1 MSPFLIGKTYKSE
14 TTWCVWDTSGNG
26 PLSPYF
32 NPWNV
37 DWNKQVESGLFIL
50 VIMSF
55 QSWRTGM
62 VFPFMIWDS
71 ATNSLCPYPR
81 ITHLQIEELDQ
92 NPEVTYSGMFCDS
105 LTKWREKKKVV
116 EGEGRLC
123 LCLGGSE
130 QSRGHLGMIWSIHL
144 HGYTPSKLPAQH
156 HPQTTN
162 KDGNTGHWP
171 HPTQATHTACL
182 PGAGRWTNVY
192 SSLGS
197 QLFLVALNSLNGAV
211 ITRYLLVSLL
221 GLFYSLWQQAAW
233 IGLGLTQF
241 SSFSPSQSLLIFF
254 PSILPKLDI
263 QLTLMVAGV
272 LGLTDKPNSPANIC

>member
-55 QSWRTGM
+55 QTWRTGM

-105 LTKWREKKKVV
+105 LTKWREKKKSC
-116 EGEGRLC
+116 RRRR
-123 LCLGGSE
+123 S
-130 QSRGHLGMIWSIHL
+130 
-144 HGYTPSKLPAQH
+144 
-156 HPQTTN
+156 
-162 KDGNTGHWP
+162 
-171 HPTQATHTACL
+171 
-182 PGAGRWTNVY
+182 
-192 SSLGS
+192 
-197 QLFLVALNSLNGAV
+197 AL
-211 ITRYLLVSLL
+211 SLL
-221 GLFYSLWQQAAW
+221 GWLWAEQRAPGDDLKHPSPWLHSIKAACP
-233 IGLGLTQF
+233 T
-241 SSFSPSQSLLIFF
+241 P
-254 PSILPKLDI
+254 P
-263 QLTLMVAGV
+263 
-272 LGLTDKPNSPANIC
+272 TDN